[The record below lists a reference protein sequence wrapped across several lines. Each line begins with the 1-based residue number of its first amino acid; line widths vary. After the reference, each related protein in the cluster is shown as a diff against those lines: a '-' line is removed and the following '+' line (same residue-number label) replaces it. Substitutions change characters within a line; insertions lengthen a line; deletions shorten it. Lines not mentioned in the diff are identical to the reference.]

1 MNSPSKKYLS
11 LAAYPIFI
19 LTGLAL
25 VYFKEYFLACGFIIS
40 ILCTIHR
47 PKRIDTLLT
56 TAASVFVLTLFA
68 FTIKGGIVELS
79 PAYSYFVV
87 VIALSGA
94 LVVHNKR
101 STQYVDKNFRELES
115 LFNYATIGIVVTNK
129 SGQITNFN
137 PYAED
142 QFGYAKA
149 DVLGKPI
156 EILIPHKF
164 HGVHPKHR
172 ANFHHHP
179 EPRTMGE
186 GRDLRARKKD
196 GTEFPTEI
204 SLSDYRIG
212 KEIYVIAFVVDITIR
227 KRNAEVVIRQNKELE
242 QTSLK
247 IKEML
252 RDLETKVENRT
263 LMLKEALDELEK
275 SKQGLSEALDKEK
288 ELSDLK
294 SRFVTIASHE
304 FRTPLSTILSSAELL
319 DRYNTPGEE
328 QLKRGRHIQRITSS
342 VAGMKNILE
351 DFLSLQKMEE
361 GFIKADMQLHS
372 VADCVREI
380 QDTIHGMQLLT
391 KTGQE
396 VHFNYELVDPV
407 LIDLS
412 LLRYILINLISNAIK
427 FSGETTAIVVKIQ
440 VVDENICLLV
450 KDEGIGVSAEDQR
463 HLFERFFRATNALG
477 IQGTGLGLHIV
488 AKYVELMKG
497 SVQMESKEN
506 VGTTFNICIP
516 QKQAYTAIQPILINQ

>member
-1 MNSPSKKYLS
+1 MNSPSKIYLS
-11 LAAYPIFI
+11 LAAFPVFVISAI
-19 LTGLAL
+19 AL
-25 VYFKEYFLACGFIIS
+25 VYFKEYFPACGFIIS

-47 PKRIDTLLT
+47 PKRTNTLLA
-56 TAASVFVLTLFA
+56 TAAGVIVVTLFSLLR
-68 FTIKGGIVELS
+68 KGGTENLS
-79 PAYSYFVV
+79 PAYFYF
-87 VIALSGA
+87 IAVLILSGA
-94 LVVHNKR
+94 LVVYNKR
-101 STQYVDKNFRELES
+101 SAQYVDKNFRELES
-115 LFNYATIGIVVTNK
+115 LFNHATIGIVVTNK
-129 SGQITNFN
+129 IGEITNFN

-142 QFGYAKA
+142 QFGYQKA
-149 DVLGKPI
+149 EVLGKPV
-156 EILIPHKF
+156 EVLIPHRF

-172 ANFHHHP
+172 ADFHHHP

-212 KEIYVIAFVVDITIR
+212 HETYVIAFVVDITIR

-242 QTSLK
+242 QTSLR

-328 QLKRGRHIQRITSS
+328 QSKRKRHIQRITSS
-342 VAGMKNILE
+342 VAGMKSILE

-361 GFIKADMQLHS
+361 GFIKANMQMTT
-372 VADCVREI
+372 AAACIREV

-391 KTGQE
+391 KKGQE
-396 VHFNYELVDPV
+396 IHFIYELVDPI

-427 FSGETTAIVVKIQ
+427 FSGETMVIEVKIHLADGN
-440 VVDENICLLV
+440 VCLLV
-450 KDEGIGVSAEDQR
+450 KDEGIGVSTEDQR
-463 HLFERFFRATNALG
+463 HLFERFFRATNAIG

-497 SVQMESKEN
+497 TVQMESKEN
-506 VGTTFNICIP
+506 IGTSFSICVP
-516 QKQAYTAIQPILINQ
+516 QKNKLTL